1 MNDWIEE
8 RSAILEHCFGFSRQ
22 EADAEA
28 KRRYKL
34 SHELENIET
43 IRDGDN
49 LLANHI
55 LADRPNIKDV

>member
-8 RSAILEHCFGFSRQ
+8 RSAILENCFGFSRQ

-34 SHELENIET
+34 SHELETTET
-43 IRDGDN
+43 IGNSGD